1 MCKHETNLKR
11 NQAKCQVLVAEAGEA
26 KSSAARFGSQMATTP
41 EIPEIAFIIQAKRHA
56 MNDLTSMWSRNAE
69 VSFCFLD
76 FIFKSLKILRS
87 FPAIESQVN
96 SNTVLICFNPCGKL
110 TFVFSR
116 LLIKTWIHPAE
127 KWANLGCRAELF
139 TRPQE
144 IESCLETPRHCSG
157 DCTHLAICTCLRRHG
172 VYTAAEAAEASIAV
186 FLTNRC
192 FVKFVLPKNFWW
204 IVLTKIWRRIQWS
217 SVAVARFH
225 TTSRRL
231 SRRRAIRTWL
241 LSTIADTHPTYLIW
255 RILMDSVH
263 FCPYILHNESVFT
276 MVSPVFT
283 PFWSSGGAGGTFGSV
298 WLKFRG
304 MLSMFSFCI
313 SSRSFGLPK
322 MMLHQLRNGSI
333 SPGKDTI
340 GVLRLLV

>member
-144 IESCLETPRHCSG
+144 IESCREIPRHCSG

-186 FLTNRC
+186 
-192 FVKFVLPKNFWW
+192 
-204 IVLTKIWRRIQWS
+204 
-217 SVAVARFH
+217 
-225 TTSRRL
+225 L
-231 SRRRAIRTWL
+231 SN
-241 LSTIADTHPTYLIW
+241 LSTFFGEFFDQNFTPNSMKLRGRGSLSHDVTTAVPSQSDPYVVAEHHCWHTSYLPDLADS
-255 RILMDSVH
+255 DG
-263 FCPYILHNESVFT
+263 FCPFLSLHHNESVFT

-283 PFWSSGGAGGTFGSV
+283 PFWSSGGAGGTF
-298 WLKFRG
+298 REA
-304 MLSMFSFCI
+304 
-313 SSRSFGLPK
+313 FGW
-322 MMLHQLRNGSI
+322 GF
-333 SPGKDTI
+333 
-340 GVLRLLV
+340 GVCFQCSAFASAPALLARQRWCCTNFATAQ

>member
-186 FLTNRC
+186 FWQIAVLSNLFCQKIFGELFWPKFDAEFNEAPWPWLAFTRRHDGCPVAERSVRGCWAPLLTHI
-192 FVKFVLPKNFWW
+192 LPTWSGGFWW
-204 IVLTKIWRRIQWS
+204 ILSISVLTSYITKVCSPWFHLFSPLFGRVEELVELL
-217 SVAVARFH
+217 VA
-225 TTSRRL
+225 
-231 SRRRAIRTWL
+231 
-241 LSTIADTHPTYLIW
+241 
-255 RILMDSVH
+255 
-263 FCPYILHNESVFT
+263 
-276 MVSPVFT
+276 
-283 PFWSSGGAGGTFGSV
+283 FG
-298 WLKFRG
+298 W
-304 MLSMFSFCI
+304 
-313 SSRSFGLPK
+313 SFGVCFQCSAFASAPA
-322 MMLHQLRNGSI
+322 
-333 SPGKDTI
+333 
-340 GVLRLLV
+340 LLARQRWCCTNFATAQ